1 MHGKLAMITKIKLS
15 EPAIGKDFIGRT
27 NELKQLKELIKLG
40 QSTVFIAPR
49 RFGKTSLVLK
59 TLKNLNKKEYYT
71 VYVDI
76 FKIANKRMLAENI
89 VENVLANNKLN
100 EIFNTFKHN
109 AISLIK
115 NIQLKS
121 VVNDFEF
128 ILGFSDAR
136 ADAWDLLAKSLDFID
151 GFARKHKKQ
160 VVCVF
165 DEFGDI
171 QKLNGNQIV
180 KMFRSQLQ
188 SHQNTTYIFSGSYES
203 VMNNIF
209 TSRKSPFY
217 QFARIIKLGYLEIES
232 LRKYYMQEL
241 SKEKIEL
248 NPEFVLSLLN
258 FTKGHPYYSRL
269 ALQQIILDYR
279 LFGVVPSIDKLID
292 EMLSVEIPY
301 LEKVWE
307 ETSSRKEDI
316 EVLLAITEYPKGLY
330 EQLKQE
336 EINIARAAKSLIGK
350 GLVLKQGPGSYV
362 LSDPLFELWIR
373 KEILKLN

>member
-151 GFARKHKKQ
+151 SFARKHKKQ

-248 NPEFVLSLLN
+248 SPEFVLSLLN

-316 EVLLAITEYPKGLY
+316 EVLLAITEYPQGLY